1 MYTEAQAL
9 SRMVESFLLF
19 EKRFPIE
26 CEGGWGEKPTSLSD
40 FACALI
46 PICAIL
52 DFYLRFHLLNV
63 EKNEEE
69 TPRLAFASLPCH
81 EDFCHKIIF
90 YSYLS

>member
-1 MYTEAQAL
+1 MGQ
-9 SRMVESFLLF
+9 
-19 EKRFPIE
+19 
-26 CEGGWGEKPTSLSD
+26 KPTYLSD

-52 DFYLRFHLLNV
+52 DFYLRFHFLNV
-63 EKNEEE
+63 GKNEEE
-69 TPRLAFASLPCH
+69 TTLRLAFASLPCH